1 MKISKKNSMT
11 SKRRIPDEV
20 ITNFANKLKEEKEKD
35 KFKFESLLK
44 SEEFNTILKDILTH
58 SYKKETEI
66 YILNTYLRSL
76 TKFMNIIQFS
86 DKETVIE
93 NFLSKISSNL
103 QSLYLEKNNMLMKIG
118 DQGDYFYI
126 ILSGSV
132 SVLVTKIISVYMS
145 PEQYTQH
152 LKLLFNNEPYLFENT
167 LKLNRKTCN
176 FIELNEIK
184 VKDINYIL
192 DGKIKSLDEY
202 ISIISGEKFINES
215 SQFYNEVKLMVYFK
229 VTELTQGNSFGEI
242 ALIDSKQKRTAS
254 IYTSE
259 DCFFGKLSSN
269 AYKKSMKKIQEQ
281 IKRDNIDFVFNTQLF
296 NQISLSFF
304 TQSYWNYFI
313 NRTISKGDYLFK
325 EGFERDEIYFIQEG
339 EIKINANLN
348 FEKIEKILHC
358 LMPKYKINKEK
369 NIVDKNNEIVICFGK
384 KGQILGLGDLLYK
397 NKFYC
402 NAICDSVNA
411 NFFAIDVNIF
421 FSIAKNFQDVLSSF
435 KELED
440 NKKRIMIRRLKT
452 IKFAFKNSLIGE
464 KVIENGMITKS
475 GKEIK
480 FDDWFDYE
488 KNLIL
493 KSSEIKRKKVFVDLD
508 KIKKRNHFNLS
519 LRKDKNKNKIYY
531 NSYRAKNKTF
541 INLDNN
547 NNNNDINKKMMII
560 NIKKGQNIKTNLKK
574 FQSRNPKLILNDN
587 SYNNNTLKTPQKYN
601 TKNIIGNFSDDE
613 VIQNIIFAEKKTVSK
628 MLKNEKKIYN
638 NLFKKVN
645 HNKNYL
651 SIYEKAS
658 LLSKRRIQS
667 GILSNKNKFDFPKR
681 ILTDYNKENEKNED
695 KIIYIS
701 KFFLTKND

>member
-58 SYKKETEI
+58 PYKKETEI

-229 VTELTQGNSFGEI
+229 VTDLSQGNSFGEI

-339 EIKINANLN
+339 EIKISCNLN
-348 FEKIEKILHC
+348 FNKIELILGS
-358 LMPKYKINKEK
+358 LMPYYKEK
-369 NIVDKNNEIVICFGK
+369 SEKNLIVKNNETILCFGN
-384 KGQILGLGDLLYK
+384 KGEILGMGDLLYK
-397 NKFYC
+397 NRYFC
-402 NAICDSVNA
+402 NAICESNSST
-411 NFFAIDVNIF
+411 FFAIDINIF
-421 FSIAKNFQDVLSSF
+421 LSIAKHFTDIFTAF
-435 KELED
+435 KKLED
-440 NKKRIMIRRLKT
+440 KKKKIIIRRLKT
-452 IKFAFKNSLIGE
+452 IKYTFKNSHISE
-464 KVIENGMITKS
+464 QIIENGIITKS
-475 GKEIK
+475 GKKINFE
-480 FDDWFDYE
+480 DWFDSE
-488 KNLIL
+488 KNFPL
-493 KSSEIKRKKVFVDLD
+493 KSNKCKRKTTLINIEEIKRKNF
-508 KIKKRNHFNLS
+508 FLS
-519 LRKDKNKNKIYY
+519 KDKNKLIIHKKSTLPFLKKTLKISPLKNNKKKKIRNISSLYLE
-531 NSYRAKNKTF
+531 N
-541 INLDNN
+541 NLDNSTSRN
-547 NNNNDINKKMMII
+547 TTARNMYINKKNLNPTLIEFHSKKPKL
-560 NIKKGQNIKTNLKK
+560 NIKEYGYHSNYYD
-574 FQSRNPKLILNDN
+574 RN
-587 SYNNNTLKTPQKYN
+587 
-601 TKNIIGNFSDDE
+601 KNYSNDE
-613 VIQNIIFAEKKTVSK
+613 VIKTILFSDRKIVSKILKKEKKDYIK
-628 MLKNEKKIYN
+628 LMGN
-638 NLFKKVN
+638 NDEN
-645 HNKNYL
+645 I

-658 LLSKRRIQS
+658 LFTTQFKSRIS
-667 GILSNKNKFDFPKR
+667 SVSTNSRLYSARNYI
-681 ILTDYNKENEKNED
+681 TDYINQ
-695 KIIYIS
+695 S
-701 KFFLTKND
+701 